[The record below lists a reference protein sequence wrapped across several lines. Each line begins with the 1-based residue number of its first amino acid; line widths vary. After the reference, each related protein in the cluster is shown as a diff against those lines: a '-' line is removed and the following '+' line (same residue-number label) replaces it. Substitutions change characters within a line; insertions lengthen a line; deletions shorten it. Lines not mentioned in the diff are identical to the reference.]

1 MTTATNLIE
10 LSITENRTVTE
21 YPATQEEYDALLD
34 DLLSAS
40 DGEVDTAETTGEGY
54 SDCESRGFTEIWSA
68 DGWRV
73 DLIHPGP

>member
-40 DGEVDTAETTGEGY
+40 DGEVDTAERLGRVIPIASLADLPRSGAPTGGEW
-54 SDCESRGFTEIWSA
+54 T
-68 DGWRV
+68 
-73 DLIHPGP
+73 